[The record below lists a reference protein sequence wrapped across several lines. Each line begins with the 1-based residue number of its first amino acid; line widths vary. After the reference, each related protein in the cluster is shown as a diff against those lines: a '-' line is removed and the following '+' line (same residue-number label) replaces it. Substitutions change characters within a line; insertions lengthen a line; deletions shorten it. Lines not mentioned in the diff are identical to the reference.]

1 MSTNNSNT
9 ISVVSFTFDD
19 IIKDINYDKIFLF
32 ILSYEYGMN
41 FNTIMS
47 LFNFSPDIF
56 WTYINTLR
64 PMLKLGDRKASMLKH
79 SARKLY
85 FKLLGSQVDLTI
97 KEQEYIIYLMQ
108 YINDS
113 FSNGD
118 VCIHCSALNSYPYE
132 VKGVFVEQ
140 STGKQLEL
148 ITIHN
153 QDELYKYIDSIEA
166 IKIKNEW
173 YAKTTRVEY
182 LIEKYYGDLNSREI
196 RRKSVRDIIEMMDSE
211 SIDFHNKE
219 LEDKA
224 NALLQHRADLVYRN
238 GKSEK

>member
-1 MSTNNSNT
+1 MNEHNT
-9 ISVVSFTFDD
+9 VAVVSFTFDD

-32 ILSYEYGMN
+32 ILSYEYKMN
-41 FNTIMS
+41 FNTIMT

-56 WTYINTLR
+56 WTYINTFR

-85 FKLLGSQVDLTI
+85 FKLLGSKVELSL

-118 VCIHCSALNSYPYE
+118 TCVHCSALNKYPYE
-132 VKGVFVEQ
+132 AKGIFVEHN
-140 STGKQLEL
+140 TGRQLDS
-148 ITIHN
+148 IIIHN
-153 QDELYKYIDSIEA
+153 QDELYKYIDSIQA
-166 IKIKNEW
+166 LKIDDEW
-173 YAKTTRVEY
+173 YNKTSRVEY

-196 RRKSVRDIIEMMDSE
+196 RRKSVREIIDMMDNE
-211 SIDFHNKE
+211 AITAHNKD
-219 LEDKA
+219 LADKA
-224 NALLQHRADLVYRN
+224 DALLQHRVDLVYRN
-238 GKSEK
+238 GKV